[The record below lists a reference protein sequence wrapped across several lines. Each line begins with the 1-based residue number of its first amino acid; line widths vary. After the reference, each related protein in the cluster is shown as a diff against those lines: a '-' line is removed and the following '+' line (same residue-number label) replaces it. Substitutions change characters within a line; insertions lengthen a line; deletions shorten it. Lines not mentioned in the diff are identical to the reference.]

1 MASRGHVRGRL
12 TRGGEPACST
22 VGEPEQSKRHSHE
35 TRSIVKLLVVE
46 DDTRI
51 ADIVR
56 RTLTESG
63 YAVDVAVTASAAIEA
78 VEIETYDLVVLD
90 LMLPGLARGGIDV
103 CRRIRQLN
111 PHTPVLMLTA
121 LDSLRSKVDALDA
134 GADDYLV
141 KPFHLAELTAR
152 VRALLRRSPRA
163 HLPAL
168 IAQGV
173 TLDPATRIAH
183 RAGRSIPLTAKEYA
197 VLEYLMRNSD
207 TIISSSELIDHA
219 WDSNYD
225 GFSNVVQTY
234 IRYLRKKLTLPGEID
249 IIQTRRGAGYLISS
263 SDDSN
268 TE

>member
-1 MASRGHVRGRL
+1 M
-12 TRGGEPACST
+12 
-22 VGEPEQSKRHSHE
+22 
-35 TRSIVKLLVVE
+35 KLLVVE

-63 YAVDVAVTASAAIEA
+63 YAVDVAFTIPTAIEA
-78 VEIETYDLVVLD
+78 IEIETYDLVVLD
-90 LMLPGLARGGIDV
+90 LMLPGAARGGIDV
-103 CRRIRQLN
+103 CRRIRHLN

-121 LDSLRSKVDALDA
+121 LDTLHSKVDALDA

-163 HLPAL
+163 HRPTLTV
-168 IAQGV
+168 QGV
-173 TLDPATRIAH
+173 TLDPATRIAR
-183 RAGRSIPLTAKEYA
+183 RAGRDIPLTAKEYA
-197 VLEYLMRNSD
+197 VLEYLMRNSG

-219 WDSNYD
+219 WDSNYH

-234 IRYLRKKLTLPGEID
+234 IRYLRKKLTGPGETD
-249 IIQTRRGAGYLISS
+249 IIETRRGAGYVISS
-263 SDDSN
+263 SAVSSA
-268 TE
+268 E